1 MSALGETLRALR
13 ARGFTPVAAKLP
25 VRAFK
30 GGLACKKGDV
40 SVKLTIKDWDFL
52 SYPAICIFDRPDF
65 LPELMPHIDVLGNLC
80 YFAPGSVTLDRYDP
94 ATAVLQCLNQATA
107 ILDRI
112 ATEPQYRDSDI
123 QDEFPAHWEYGQ
135 TSAPWDVL
143 MGHTTEKDLC
153 AHYFIIEKSGKKRVF
168 ISSDREEAETLAS
181 SLGGTLK
188 PSRLRCWLLKTHISP
203 AVPKAMPGT
212 VKELFSWLRTWD
224 KALSASVQKILSEPD
239 YLKFKYVSFAID
251 TPVGWI
257 GFGFNLDHLKRKG
270 YGRSP
275 NRYRQ
280 WLHNKGGETPLI
292 RLSIEQVSSQF
303 VHSRNLHFPDL
314 YNKRVTVV
322 GCGAIGS
329 FVAHAM
335 LRLGAGT
342 GKLGGLKLI
351 DPDRIGPEN
360 LGRHILGYPSLFEFK
375 ATALAA
381 DLNRQFPH
389 SKIESITGSVFAHQ
403 GLWGS
408 ELIIDATGEEAVSEL
423 LNGLRL
429 QRKSHI
435 PILHVWIRGNGEAVQ
450 ALWTDD
456 KGGGCYRCLLVPS
469 ANAHRQERYRVL
481 KNPSVRRT
489 DGCRA
494 YTPYAVSAPLHA
506 AALATEMVCDWLQ
519 GSPTPCFRTRATANA
534 DVFSLKNKNL
544 SKIKGCPACEP
555 Q

>member
-1 MSALGETLRALR
+1 MIAKGETFRTLR
-13 ARGFTPVAAKLP
+13 ARGFEPVAARLP
-25 VRAFK
+25 ARAFK
-30 GGLACKKGDV
+30 GVLACKKGSV
-40 SVKLTIKDWDFL
+40 SVKITITDWDFL
-52 SYPAICIFDRPDF
+52 IYPVICILDRPNF

-94 ATAVLQCLNQATA
+94 ATALLQCLNQATA

-112 ATEPQYRDSDI
+112 ATDPQYRDTDI
-123 QDEFPAHWEYGQ
+123 QNEFAAHWEYGQ
-135 TSAPWDVL
+135 ASPPWKVL
-143 MGHTTEKDLC
+143 MGYTKENAAF
-153 AHYFIIEKSGKKRVF
+153 AHYFIVEKDGKKRVL
-168 ISSDREEAETLAS
+168 ISSEREDAQTLAS

-188 PSRLRCWLLKTHISP
+188 PSSYRCWLLKTTIPP
-203 AVPKAMPGT
+203 AVPKAMPRT
-212 VKELFSWLRTWD
+212 VKELFSWLGNWD
-224 KALSASVQKILSEPD
+224 KYISGSVQNILSEPD
-239 YLKFKYVSFAID
+239 YLEFKFISFLID

-257 GFGFNLDHLKRKG
+257 GFGFDLDHLQRKG
-270 YGRSP
+270 YSRVP
-275 NRYRQ
+275 KKFRH
-280 WLHNKGGETPLI
+280 WLHNKGGGTHVI
-292 RLSIEQVSSQF
+292 RLSIEQVSSKF

-335 LRLGAGT
+335 LRLGGGI

-375 ATALAA
+375 AAALAA
-381 DLNRQFPH
+381 DLRRQFPH
-389 SKIESITGSVFAHQ
+389 SKIEDVSSSVFDHRQ
-403 GLWGS
+403 LWGS
-408 ELIIDATGEEAVSEL
+408 ELIIDATGEETVSEL

-429 QRKSHI
+429 QRKSPI

-456 KGGGCYRCLLVPS
+456 KGGGCYRCLLVPRTD
-469 ANAHRQERYRVL
+469 AHRQERYRL
-481 KNPSVRRT
+481 LINPSVRRT

-506 AALATEMVCDWLQ
+506 AALATELVCDWLQ
-519 GSPTPCFRTRATANA
+519 GSPAPRFRTRATANA
-534 DVFSLKNKNL
+534 DVFNLKNQNL
-544 SKIKGCPACEP
+544 SKIKGCPACKP

>member
-1 MSALGETLRALR
+1 MSALGDTLRTLR
-13 ARGFTPVAAKLP
+13 ARGFAPVAAKSP

-30 GGLACKKGDV
+30 GVLACKKGDV

-52 SYPAICIFDRPDF
+52 SYPVICILDRPDF

-94 ATAVLQCLNQATA
+94 ATALLQCLNQATA

-112 ATEPQYRDSDI
+112 ATDPGYRDSDI
-123 QDEFPAHWEYGQ
+123 QNEFPAHWEYGQ
-135 TSAPWDVL
+135 ASPPWEVL
-143 MGHTTEKDLC
+143 MGYTNEKASF
-153 AHYFIIEKSGKKRVF
+153 AHYFIIEKSGKNRIF
-168 ISSDREEAETLAS
+168 ISSEREEAETLAS

-188 PSRLRCWLLKTHISP
+188 PSSFRCWLLKTPTSP

-224 KALSASVQKILSEPD
+224 KTLSDSVQKILSEPD
-239 YLKFKYVSFAID
+239 YLKFKYVSFVID
-251 TPVGWI
+251 TPVGRI
-257 GFGFNLDHLKRKG
+257 GFGFNLDPLKRKG
-270 YGRSP
+270 YSRIPSS
-275 NRYRQ
+275 YRQ
-280 WLHNKGGETPLI
+280 WLHSKGGKTPLI

-335 LRLGAGT
+335 VRLGAGT

-375 ATALAA
+375 ANALAA
-381 DLNRQFPH
+381 DLSRQFPH
-389 SKIESITGSVFAHQ
+389 SKIEDVTGSVFAHKR
-403 GLWGS
+403 LWGS
-408 ELIIDATGEEAVSEL
+408 ELIIDATGEETVSEL

-429 QRKSHI
+429 QRKSHV

-456 KGGGCYRCLLVPS
+456 KGGGCYRCLLVPG
-469 ANAHRQERYRVL
+469 ANAHRQGRYRL
-481 KNPSVRRT
+481 LNNSSVRRT

-519 GSPTPCFRTRATANA
+519 GSPAPRFRTQATANA
-534 DVFSLKNKNL
+534 DVSKVKNQNL
-544 SKIKGCPACEP
+544 SKIKGCPACEL

>member
-1 MSALGETLRALR
+1 MSALGETLRALT
-13 ARGFTPVAAKLP
+13 ARGFSPVAAKLP
-25 VRAFK
+25 ARAFK
-30 GGLACKKGDV
+30 GVLACKKGDV
-40 SVKLTIKDWDFL
+40 AVKLIIRDWDFL
-52 SYPAICIFDRPDF
+52 SYPVICIVDRPAF

-112 ATEPQYRDSDI
+112 ASDPNYRDADI

-135 TSAPWDVL
+135 ATAPWDVL
-143 MGHTTEKDLC
+143 LGHVNEKDSH
-153 AHYFIIEKSGKKRVF
+153 AHYFIIEKSGKKRAL
-168 ISSDREEAETLAS
+168 ISSDPKEAETLAS
-181 SLGGTLK
+181 ALGATLELSK
-188 PSRLRCWLLKTHISP
+188 SRCWLLKTQVSP
-203 AVPKAMPGT
+203 AVPEKMPKT
-212 VKELFSWLRTWD
+212 VKELFSWLRIWD
-224 KALSASVQKILSEPD
+224 KALSAGLQKILSEPD
-239 YLKFKYVSFAID
+239 YLRFKYVSFAIS

-257 GFGFNLDHLKRKG
+257 GFGFNLDPMKRKG
-270 YGRSP
+270 YSRNPG
-275 NRYRQ
+275 NYRQ
-280 WLHNKGGETPLI
+280 WLHTKGGDTPLI
-292 RLSIEQVSSQF
+292 RLAIEQVSSQF
-303 VHSRNLHFPDL
+303 VHSRNLHFRDL
-314 YNKRVTVV
+314 YNKRVTIV

-351 DPDRIGPEN
+351 DPDTIGPEN
-360 LGRHILGYPSLFEFK
+360 LGRHILGYPSLFEPK

-381 DLNRQFPH
+381 DLTRQFPH
-389 SKIESITGSVFAHQ
+389 TKIEAVTSDVFAHK
-403 GLWGS
+403 GLWGT

-429 QRKSHI
+429 KRRSHI
-435 PILHVWIRGNGEAVQ
+435 PVLHVWIRGNGEAVQ
-450 ALWTDD
+450 ALWTDN
-456 KGGGCYRCLLVPS
+456 KGGGCYRCLLAPNDTV
-469 ANAHRQERYRVL
+469 HRGERYRVL
-481 KNPSVRRT
+481 KNPSIRRT

-494 YTPYAVSAPLHA
+494 YTPYAVAAPLHA

-519 GSPTPCFRTRATANA
+519 GSPRPYFRNRATANA
-534 DVFSLKNKNL
+534 EVYKLKNKNL